1 MLSSYRGVVVL
12 FSTLILISCIR
23 LALFAMPA
31 QPLQQELTPA
41 QMRQDLYALQQQI
54 ERHSAFYAL
63 DNAQNAQVFQR
74 YANHIIEQYPH
85 IISNDRFA
93 AEITKLLNTIKDP
106 AANVGPFD
114 DKIGQ
119 LPIIL
124 RPLNEHW
131 LALNHA
137 HDPLD
142 VNFPFI
148 THIDGL
154 PMAKWVNASQM
165 YLPEP
170 AKESQEMQLPWLS
183 KLNLLRG
190 DLGLSEKDTV
200 LLTLSNDN
208 FETKQLDVALDTFSA
223 NHRNTASTPPSD
235 DPQALFTILT
245 QYLDVNPAVNST
257 AQLTLINTTTARLS
271 IEDLS
276 DFETNKA
283 LQQQLL
289 AGMHLPLL
297 VIDLRRAHGFS
308 PKLLTMLSRY
318 QNVADNAHAHIN
330 KTGPRHADIMGFAH
344 YRRSPEFRND
354 YLNPLNFMPLNEVVN
369 NPSRLKA
376 LTRHLPQRD
385 ADKFSPWF
393 VRTKPQV
400 TPQGDNR
407 LALLVSPH
415 CRQEC
420 EWIAYRTK
428 SWPRVNLIGERTSG
442 DFARV
447 YQFHLPNSGLAVS
460 LSTSLAYDKD
470 GKQLSGLGTEPDIL
484 LPQNSDIEWRGLASL
499 VNTNTPKNQMASQ
512 IIPLKLAKLSARTEV
527 PPQAAQR

>member
-12 FSTLILISCIR
+12 FSALILISCIR
-23 LALFAMPA
+23 LALFAIPA
-31 QPLQQELTPA
+31 PQLQQELMPA
-41 QMRQDLYALQQQI
+41 QIRQDLYALQQQI

-63 DNAQNAQVFQR
+63 DSEQNEQNFQR

-93 AEITKLLNTIKDP
+93 AEMTKLLNSLKDP
-106 AANVGPFD
+106 AARVGPFD
-114 DKIGQ
+114 DQIGQ

-124 RPLNEHW
+124 RPLNEQW
-131 LALNHA
+131 LALNQA

-142 VNFPFI
+142 VNFPFV

-154 PMAKWVNASQM
+154 PMAKWVNASQV

-170 AKESQEMQLPWLS
+170 AKESQEMQLIWLN

-190 DLGLSEKDTV
+190 DLGLNQKDTV
-200 LLTLSNDN
+200 LLTLTNDS
-208 FETKQLDVALDTFSA
+208 FETKQLTIPLKTFVATDNL
-223 NHRNTASTPPSD
+223 NHSTQLID
-235 DPQALFTILT
+235 DPQALLTLLT
-245 QYLDVNPAVNST
+245 QYLDVKPTTNTT
-257 AQLTLINTTTARLS
+257 AQLTLINTKTARLT

-289 AGMHLPLL
+289 AGMRLPLL
-297 VIDLRRAHGFS
+297 VVDLRRAHGFS

-318 QNVADNAHAHIN
+318 QDVTDKAQMHVNNA
-330 KTGPRHADIMGFAH
+330 GPRHTDIMGFAH
-344 YRRSPEFRND
+344 YRRSPEFKND
-354 YLNPLNFMPLNEVVN
+354 YLNPLNFMPLNEVVD

-376 LTRHLPQRD
+376 LTRGLPQHD

-407 LALLVSPH
+407 LALLVSPY

-460 LSTSLAYDKD
+460 LSTSLAYDRD

-484 LPQNSDIEWRGLASL
+484 LPQNSDMEWRGLASL
-499 VNTNTPKNQMASQ
+499 VNSNTPKTQMASQ
-512 IIPLKLAKLSARTEV
+512 TIPLKLANWSEQTKMPS
-527 PPQAAQR
+527 QAVQR